1 MIVFNS
7 GTLLRMPPPPQ
18 RADFLPS
25 GEPCTYF
32 GAKRF
37 YLEPKCFCCAD
48 GEISLISNNV
58 PDAL

>member
-18 RADFLPS
+18 WEDILPS
-25 GEPCTYF
+25 AELCKYC

-37 YLEPKCFCCAD
+37 YHEPKYFCRAD
-48 GEISLISNNV
+48 GEISLTSN
-58 PDAL
+58 